1 MSCRVFL
8 LNGKRK
14 RWKSTIYY
22 TSDREERWFLVAI
35 NHQHVQWEPEW
46 CLKSDIWIS
55 VTWHD
60 HINHTVSPGVP
71 WDTYCEGGP
80 ETHDGN
86 DGCQVDPAS
95 LLSGDVTSC
104 DVLPSYQ
111 TTLVYQYIIY
121 TSVLCITICLSGS
134 SLSHIMV
141 VVVLQ
146 VCGNCKLYRWAC
158 HDGYW
163 NSVCFGIFSW
173 NILPVTRSDEAI
185 TRQEAPDVHQ

>member
-35 NHQHVQWEPEW
+35 NHQHVQWEAEW

-121 TSVLCITICLSGS
+121 TSVLLLLYFCQAP
-134 SLSHIMV
+134 LSHISWWWLFYKFVETVKFIGELVMMDTGILF
-141 VVVLQ
+141 VLE
-146 VCGNCKLYRWAC
+146 Y
-158 HDGYW
+158 
-163 NSVCFGIFSW
+163 FPEIFCP
-173 NILPVTRSDEAI
+173 LPGVTR
-185 TRQEAPDVHQ
+185 R